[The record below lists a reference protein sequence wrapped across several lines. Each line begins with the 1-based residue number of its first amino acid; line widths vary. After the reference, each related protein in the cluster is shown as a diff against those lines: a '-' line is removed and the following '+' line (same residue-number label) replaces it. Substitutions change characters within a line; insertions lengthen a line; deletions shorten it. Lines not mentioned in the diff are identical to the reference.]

1 MQRNSGIIIQIG
13 GSGKGCGKTTLIER
27 LLTFFPGAAFIK
39 SALHFEDESPHGG
52 DDRRCSGAGAGYSVT
67 FNQMKP
73 YELNRHIQLAGTESE
88 VIFLERN
95 RLDDQVKPDL
105 YIFVSG
111 GVADVRSDSD
121 SRKNKA
127 DIIYEESCEPE
138 IFNQI
143 LDMIH
148 SLVRENTT
156 DSGV

>member
-1 MQRNSGIIIQIG
+1 
-13 GSGKGCGKTTLIER
+13 
-27 LLTFFPGAAFIK
+27 
-39 SALHFEDESPHGG
+39 
-52 DDRRCSGAGAGYSVT
+52 
-67 FNQMKP
+67 MKP